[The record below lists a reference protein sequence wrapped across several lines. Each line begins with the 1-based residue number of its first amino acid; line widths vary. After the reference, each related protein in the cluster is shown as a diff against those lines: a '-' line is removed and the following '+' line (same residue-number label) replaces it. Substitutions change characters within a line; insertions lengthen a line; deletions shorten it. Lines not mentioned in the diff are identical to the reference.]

1 MYFVTGSMY
10 LYMYQR
16 EVLFIYIYIY
26 FLYTYSPGQIRPN
39 MQRHCLQFITLGLK
53 YKNEVKQPM
62 SHINRS
68 PLYFFPKIDSV
79 HDLINR
85 IERLVGVFAIF
96 CSITLDINNTV
107 YIRLKRVVDPSY
119 KSPSQL
125 IRWIYRSF
133 KH

>member
-1 MYFVTGSMY
+1 LYFVTGSMY

-16 EVLFIYIYIY
+16 EVLFKYIYIY

-85 IERLVGVFAIF
+85 TERLVGVFAIF
-96 CSITLDINNTV
+96 CSIASDIMKM
-107 YIRLKRVVDPSY
+107 LFLMFKRSVDPSY
-119 KSPSQL
+119 KL
-125 IRWIYRSF
+125 TW
-133 KH
+133 